1 MNLRQPKFTFSVCGP
16 FTKSKERMQRFNET
30 GDSRYIYENELDK
43 VCFQHDMTYLY
54 FKCLT
59 RRTASDKI
67 LRDKEF
73 DIVKNLKY
81 DAYQRGLF
89 SILFKTF
96 DKKILVEQLKM
107 KSYPIKN
114 YLKNYTNQL
123 LKNLKNEKYTHLL

>member
-1 MNLRQPKFTFSVCGP
+1 M
-16 FTKSKERMQRFNET
+16 
-30 GDSRYIYENELDK
+30 
-43 VCFQHDMTYLY
+43 FQHDMTYLY

-59 RRTASDKI
+59 RSTASDKI

-73 DIVKNLKY
+73 DIAKNLKH
-81 DAYQRGLF
+81 DAYQRGLI

-123 LKNLKNEKYTHLL
+123 LKNLKNEKYTRLL